1 MTIAA
6 LTLLALLFLKH
17 FVWDFCCQ
25 TPEML
30 RGKGIY
36 GNKDGIFHSYLQ
48 AIFTWAAVFAVYVI
62 FPTAIPVLFPLLII
76 VTVLDFVVHY
86 HVDYVKAKYGAKD
99 SAKPVFWK
107 HLGLDQLAHY
117 MTYLAIVAIVFL

>member
-48 AIFTWAAVFAVYVI
+48 AIFTWAAVFAVGY
-62 FPTAIPVLFPLLII
+62 PRPVSPA
-76 VTVLDFVVHY
+76 
-86 HVDYVKAKYGAKD
+86 DYRY
-99 SAKPVFWK
+99 SA
-107 HLGLDQLAHY
+107 
-117 MTYLAIVAIVFL
+117 